1 MILDK
6 HMADSKKEKIAVKN
20 KEKGLV
26 AIETTVSKTVRGVY
40 QKEKLEKRLATVDEK
55 LLKAEDTLNHLLDE
69 KKVLEDLINKVDTA
83 LA

>member
-1 MILDK
+1 
-6 HMADSKKEKIAVKN
+6 MADSKKEKIAVKN